1 MARMSR
7 DERLAQAEECVASGM
22 TVRDWC
28 AANGVPEATMYVWVR
43 RLREE
48 RGRALA
54 PAFVEVSVAGPGP
67 EAVAPAQAAP
77 VVARVGG
84 VEVIVPAGAGEREV
98 SMVLRAAASL

>member
-7 DERLAQAEECVASGM
+7 EERLAQAEECLASGM

-48 RGRALA
+48 RTCALA
-54 PAFVEVSVAGPGP
+54 PAFVEVSAEPAAGS
-67 EAVAPAQAAP
+67 PAQAAP
-77 VVARVGG
+77 IVARVGVDG
-84 VEVIVPAGAGEREV
+84 T
-98 SMVLRAAASL
+98 MNLT

>member
-7 DERLAQAEECVASGM
+7 EERLTQAEECLASGM

-48 RGRALA
+48 RACALA
-54 PAFVEVSVAGPGP
+54 PAFVEVSAEPAA
-67 EAVAPAQAAP
+67 ELPAQTAP
-77 VVARVGG
+77 IVARVGG
-84 VEVIVPAGAGEREV
+84 VEVLVPAGADERDV
-98 SMVLRAAASL
+98 RAVMRAASSL

>member
-7 DERLAQAEECVASGM
+7 EERLTQAEECLASGM

-48 RGRALA
+48 RDCALA
-54 PAFVEVSVAGPGP
+54 PAFVEVSAEPAAGS
-67 EAVAPAQAAP
+67 PAQAAP
-77 VVARVGG
+77 IVARVGG
-84 VEVIVPAGAGEREV
+84 VEVLVPAGADERDV
-98 SMVLRAAASL
+98 RTVMRAAASP

>member
-7 DERLAQAEECVASGM
+7 EDRLAQAEECLASGM

-48 RGRALA
+48 RACALA
-54 PAFVEVSVAGPGP
+54 PAFVEVSAEPAAGP
-67 EAVAPAQAAP
+67 AAQTAPI
-77 VVARVGG
+77 VARVGG
-84 VEVIVPAGAGEREV
+84 VEVLVPAGADERDV
-98 SMVLRAAASL
+98 RTVMRAAASL

>member
-7 DERLAQAEECVASGM
+7 EDRLAQAEECLASGM

-48 RGRALA
+48 RARALV
-54 PAFVEVSVAGPGP
+54 PAFVEVSAEPTAGS
-67 EAVAPAQAAP
+67 AVQAVP
-77 VVARVGG
+77 FVARVGG
-84 VEVIVPAGAGEREV
+84 VEVLVHAGADERDV
-98 SMVLRAAASL
+98 RAVMRASSSL

>member
-7 DERLAQAEECVASGM
+7 EERLAQAEECLASGM

-48 RGRALA
+48 PLPYSPTSHCWPIR
-54 PAFVEVSVAGPGP
+54 
-67 EAVAPAQAAP
+67 EARM
-77 VVARVGG
+77 RV
-84 VEVIVPAGAGEREV
+84 IGA
-98 SMVLRAAASL
+98 SMTSC